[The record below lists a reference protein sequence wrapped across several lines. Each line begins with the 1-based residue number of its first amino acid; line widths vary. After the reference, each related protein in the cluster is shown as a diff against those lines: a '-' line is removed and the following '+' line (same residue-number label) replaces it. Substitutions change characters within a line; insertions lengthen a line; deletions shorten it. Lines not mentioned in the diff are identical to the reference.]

1 MVMKNKIS
9 LAVITLALIASQS
22 LSAGDLERR
31 QAKRIFDRLNGVNP
45 TNATIDTMEGLLLA
59 DPSGKSAAAHAIN
72 VTPLNPEAANFYNV
86 TLKNFASPWTNEEQT
101 VFTDLNDYSATVIGA
116 VRDGIDFRR
125 ILWDDILYVGN
136 GGPAYS
142 NSDNNHYA
150 ALEDRD
156 PHPVTG
162 TGNLADISILQ
173 ATTQSSVTLLAPSAT
188 AGVMTTRA
196 GAMAFFYAGTN
207 RAMFRFTMM
216 NHLCTDLEPLKDVS
230 RTPDRVRQDV
240 SRSPGGDSRIF
251 MNSCVGCHAGMDGM
265 AGAFAFY
272 EWNFPANNQA
282 AGNLVYTGPP
292 GNVPGIVS
300 QKHLINPDNFK
311 PGYITSD
318 DSWVNYWRNGQ
329 NWILGWTDNRIG
341 TVLAKDNKG
350 NATGFGAKSL
360 GEELANSHAF
370 AQCQVD
376 KVFKAVCLRGP
387 TEFVGGAIQDRAARD
402 SIVANFKTTYNY
414 NLREVFTDVAAH
426 CKGN

>member
-45 TNATIDTMEGLLLA
+45 TNATITTMEGLLIA
-59 DPSGKSAAAHAIN
+59 DPSGKDAATFAIN
-72 VTPLNPEAANFYNV
+72 VTALNPEAANFYNV
-86 TLKNFASPWTNEEQT
+86 TLKNFAAPWTNEEQT

-125 ILWDDILYVGN
+125 ILWDDLLYIGN
-136 GGPAYS
+136 GGPAYNNS
-142 NSDNNHYA
+142 NNAHYA

-162 TGNLADISILQ
+162 TGNLADPSILQ
-173 ATTQSSVTLLAPSAT
+173 ATTQSAVTLLDSTAT
-188 AGVMTTRA
+188 AGIMTTRA
-196 GAMAFFYAGTN
+196 GAMAFFSDGTN

-230 RTPDRVRQDV
+230 RSPDRVRQDV

-251 MNSCVGCHAGMDGM
+251 LNSCVGCHAGMDGM

-272 EWNFPANNQA
+272 EWDYNTLKTD
-282 AGNLVYTGPP
+282 GRLLYTGPP
-292 GNVPGIVS
+292 VNSPGIVS
-300 QKHLINPDNFK
+300 QKHKINPDNFK
-311 PGYITSD
+311 PGYITDD

-329 NWILGWTDNRIG
+329 NWTLGWTDNRDG
-341 TVLAKDNKG
+341 TVLAKDVKG
-350 NATGFGAKSL
+350 NATGSGAKSL
-360 GEELANSHAF
+360 GEELANSNAF

-387 TEFVGGAIQDRAARD
+387 TEFRGNDRSVRD
-402 SIVANFKTTYNY
+402 GIVASFKTNNY
-414 NLREVFTDVAAH
+414 NMREVFTDVAAH